1 MNWRFWIGGCLLIG
15 GMACQPGKV
24 DQQQALTVPGVSL
37 ELANFRKANYSDAR
51 YLLRFSIPELK
62 QQPVEGVAQ
71 IAFRISEPQ
80 PLILDFR
87 GDSLQVH
94 QVRLN
99 GEAVDYTVKDEH
111 ILIDKERVAAGENR
125 VDVQFTPADQ
135 SLNRRDEFL
144 YTLLVPDR
152 ARTLFPCFDQPNMK
166 STFTLAL
173 EVPASWQAVANGA
186 VEDVDSLSIANRH
199 LIRFKPTEPLSTY
212 LFSFVAG
219 RLQKEQFERDGRTIA
234 IYHRETDPA
243 KAAQCPAIA
252 EEVFDALAWQADFTG
267 VDYPF
272 MKYDLIILPG
282 FQYGGMEHT
291 GATLYADRR
300 MFLNAH
306 PTLNE
311 RMGRSQLI
319 AHETSHMWFG
329 DYVTMNWF
337 NDVWTKEVFAN
348 YFASRIVS
356 PHYPEI
362 NHRLNF
368 IRDYLPASYA
378 EDRTLGA
385 NPIQQ
390 DLDNLCNAGLV
401 YGNIIYDKSPVVMEM
416 LVRVLGEEA
425 FREGI
430 QTYVRK
436 FAYGNATWDEL
447 IEILDRLTD
456 VDLKSWSQA
465 WVGEKGMPEI
475 EATIEGDEL
484 VVRQF
489 DAFGRGLIW
498 PQQLAYRVAGENES
512 RLVELNS
519 DAAEVRVKHGLKESP
534 LRVLPNVDGRGY
546 GFFRLDEAM
555 AQRCWETLASSDDEV
570 LRGSLLITLF
580 ENLRRKAIAPE
591 AFRSSLLS
599 YVPKEQNPLLFSM
612 ALGNLGS
619 CQSLFAMDSES
630 VEEALWQMVMTD
642 ADDSRCLQAFRLYR
656 SVAHSPQA
664 IDRLYAIWEKQQA
677 PQSCHLSESDY
688 ISLSYKL
695 AIHKPAQANQIVDSQ
710 LKRIKN
716 PDRQKEY
723 RFISPAV
730 SPDKAVR
737 DSVFQSLLIAENR
750 RVEPWAASA
759 LSLLNSA
766 ERQRESIDYIRP
778 GLEVLQEVQRTGD
791 IFFPTNWLRALLSG
805 HHSAE
810 AKQMV
815 DQFFADHPDY
825 PAKLSNKIRQQSDH
839 LRLAE

>member
-1 MNWRFWIGGCLLIG
+1 MLIG
-15 GMACQPGKV
+15 GMACQPGQV

-37 ELANFRKANYSDAR
+37 ELANFRKANYSDVR

-71 IAFRISEPQ
+71 IAFRISDPH

-99 GEAVDYTVKDEH
+99 GKAVDYTVKDEH

-125 VDVQFTPADQ
+125 VDIQFTPADQ

-186 VEDVDSLSIANRH
+186 VEDVDSLSISNRH

-219 RLQKEQFERDGRTIA
+219 RLQKEQFKRDGRTIA

-300 MFLNAH
+300 MFLNSH

-311 RMGRSQLI
+311 RLGRSQLI

-390 DLDNLCNAGLV
+390 DLDNLRNAGLV

-447 IEILDRLTD
+447 IDILDRLTD

-484 VVRQF
+484 VVRQR

-555 AQRCWETLASSDDEV
+555 AQHCWETLD
-570 LRGSLLITLF
+570 
-580 ENLRRKAIAPE
+580 
-591 AFRSSLLS
+591 
-599 YVPKEQNPLLFSM
+599 
-612 ALGNLGS
+612 
-619 CQSLFAMDSES
+619 
-630 VEEALWQMVMTD
+630 
-642 ADDSRCLQAFRLYR
+642 
-656 SVAHSPQA
+656 H
-664 IDRLYAIWEKQQA
+664 
-677 PQSCHLSESDY
+677 
-688 ISLSYKL
+688 
-695 AIHKPAQANQIVDSQ
+695 
-710 LKRIKN
+710 
-716 PDRQKEY
+716 
-723 RFISPAV
+723 
-730 SPDKAVR
+730 AVR
-737 DSVFQSLLIAENR
+737 EL
-750 RVEPWAASA
+750 AA
-759 LSLLNSA
+759 
-766 ERQRESIDYIRP
+766 
-778 GLEVLQEVQRTGD
+778 
-791 IFFPTNWLRALLSG
+791 
-805 HHSAE
+805 
-810 AKQMV
+810 
-815 DQFFADHPDY
+815 
-825 PAKLSNKIRQQSDH
+825 
-839 LRLAE
+839 